1 MGAATLVM
9 LIRTM
14 MMMFWFGVVTS
25 GDFIFST
32 AAFPSPHRKQFC
44 IQLRLLAAFVGE
56 LLRPLSISPPL
67 LHFLL
72 HRFRGCCRI
81 IIVVIVLL
89 GSWQLL
95 PLVIGNCVVVV
106 VVIQPQQ

>member
-1 MGAATLVM
+1 VGAATLVM
-9 LIRTM
+9 LIKTM
-14 MMMFWFGVVTS
+14 MMMFWFGVITG

-32 AAFPSPHRKQFC
+32 AVFRSPHRKQFR
-44 IQLRLLAAFVGE
+44 IQLRLLAAFGGE

-81 IIVVIVLL
+81 IAVVIVSL
-89 GSWQLL
+89 GSRQLL
-95 PLVIGNCVVVV
+95 PLVIGNSV
-106 VVIQPQQ
+106 VVIQPRR